1 MQHSKSTI
9 LCCRDW
15 TLLFQPVCVYLSN
28 PLRYPTCLS
37 NRKVYWVHW
46 SSRKRTKLQVGHRW
60 QLSIHKTSNQKH
72 QRGYLALVTLI
83 GVYCFA
89 SPVFAYNADME
100 SALVPIIQCRQLLDP
115 VEGYLNNGNWDKART
130 SVNYC
135 TRVLRLKTNMKT
147 VTNLLSEDTLKDKA
161 IEYTVD
167 IDNAMSQLD
176 ASAYTPNFI
185 PSDARGVTDQNQK
198 YQMQAKD
205 FYHKVI
211 QELDAFLDLS
221 PGEELKNAQDKAS
234 KLVPEVY

>member
-1 MQHSKSTI
+1 MPHCKSTVY
-9 LCCRDW
+9 CREC
-15 TLLFQPVCVYLSN
+15 TLTFQYVGAYLSN
-28 PLRYPTCLS
+28 PLRRTICSSHRRVQTL
-37 NRKVYWVHW
+37 YW
-46 SSRKRTKLQVGHRW
+46 SYKRQTKLQMGHPW
-60 QLSIHKTSNQKH
+60 QICMLKTTNPM
-72 QRGYLALVTLI
+72 QRKVYLALVTLV
-83 GVYCFA
+83 GVHCLV
-89 SPVFAYNADME
+89 SPVFAYNAEME

-115 VEGYLNNGNWDKART
+115 VEGYLNNANWDKART

-147 VTNLLSEDTLKDKA
+147 VSNLLSEDNLKDKA

-185 PSDARGVTDQNQK
+185 PSDTRGITDQNEK
-198 YQMQAKD
+198 YQTQAKD

-221 PGEELKNAQDKAS
+221 PAEELKNAQDKAS